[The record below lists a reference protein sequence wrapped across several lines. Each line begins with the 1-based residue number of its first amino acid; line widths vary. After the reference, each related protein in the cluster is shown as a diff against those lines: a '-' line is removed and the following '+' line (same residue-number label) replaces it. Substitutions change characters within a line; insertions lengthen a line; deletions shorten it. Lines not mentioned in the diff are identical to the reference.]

1 MDLQLIFVVETDSKT
16 KSDWIYIKDTIDY
29 FYNYDEYHVKFSPVY
44 MAGKGNYK
52 KVEGKILKLISDY
65 AAVNN
70 QRQSKVI
77 YCFDCDDFDTNRV
90 DMDFLESAKEYCD
103 EKQYD
108 FIWFCKDVERV
119 YLGRKVAEKQK
130 AKEAAKFKSGKLIKK
145 VNKTTLEISRYTAN
159 TSNIL
164 RVIDKYLE
172 RKCF

>member
-90 DMDFLESAKEYCD
+90 DMDFLKSAKEYCD

-108 FIWFCKDVERV
+108 FVWFCKDVERV
-119 YLGRKVAEKQK
+119 YISKKVPQRDKK
-130 AKEAAKFKSGKLIKK
+130 KEASKFKSGKLINK
-145 VNKTTLEISRYTAN
+145 VNKTNLEVSGYAAN

-164 RVIDKYLE
+164 KVINKYLT
-172 RKCF
+172 RK